1 MAAVRESAEAAR
13 GGSGDEGGRSGAGE
27 EVEVGVIGR
36 LVEAVDPVQFRGM
49 LLQVVNV
56 CLVSV
61 SLCVCAFLCISTET
75 RTVDPV
81 LFRAMIFHGC

>member
-1 MAAVRESAEAAR
+1 MAAMAAVRESAEAAR
-13 GGSGDEGGRSGAGE
+13 GGSGDKGGRSGAGE

-61 SLCVCAFLCISTET
+61 SLSVCVF
-75 RTVDPV
+75 VYQ
-81 LFRAMIFHGC
+81 HGNTHG

>member
-1 MAAVRESAEAAR
+1 MAAMAAVRESAEAAR
-13 GGSGDEGGRSGAGE
+13 GGSGDKGRRSGAGE
-27 EVEVGVIGR
+27 EVEEGVIGR

-61 SLCVCAFLCISTET
+61 FVCVCVF
-75 RTVDPV
+75 VYQ
-81 LFRAMIFHGC
+81 HGNTHG

>member
-13 GGSGDEGGRSGAGE
+13 GGSGDKGRRSGAGE
-27 EVEVGVIGR
+27 EVEEGVIGR

-56 CLVSV
+56 CLSLSV
-61 SLCVCAFLCISTET
+61 SAFLCISTET

>member
-1 MAAVRESAEAAR
+1 MESAEAAR
-13 GGSGDEGGRSGAGE
+13 GGSGDKGRPSGAGE
-27 EVEVGVIGR
+27 EVEEGVIGR

-61 SLCVCAFLCISTET
+61 SVCVCVF
-75 RTVDPV
+75 VYQ
-81 LFRAMIFHGC
+81 HGNTHG